1 MKTETF
7 HKQERIVSRKQIETL
22 FSGGTSQSLSAFP
35 LRVVF
40 MTQALS
46 PGEAP
51 VQILIS
57 VPKKHFKHAVDRNR
71 VKRQLR
77 EAYRLHK
84 HPLCKAVPEGLQLYV
99 AFIWLSDD
107 HMPTANLERRMV
119 GLLKRISGRLGYTAE
134 HHSAQVTD

>member
-71 VKRQLR
+71 VRRLTRECWRKRKEPFYDNLR
-77 EAYRLHK
+77 ERDCSIVLSLVYIHNEIMPYAQLEHK
-84 HPLCKAVPEGLQLYV
+84 MDKLLTALQQDID
-99 AFIWLSDD
+99 AS
-107 HMPTANLERRMV
+107 R
-119 GLLKRISGRLGYTAE
+119 S
-134 HHSAQVTD
+134 

>member
-57 VPKKHFKHAVDRNR
+57 VPKKHFKHAVDRNL
-71 VKRQLR
+71 VKRQVR
-77 EAYRLHK
+77 EAYRKNKQGLLQAMESHEK
-84 HPLCKAVPEGLQLYV
+84 EGLV
-99 AFIWLSDD
+99 VSFIWLENKLHDS
-107 HMPTANLERRMV
+107 HSV
-119 GLLKRISGRLGYTAE
+119 E
-134 HHSAQVTD
+134 HHIVELLRHISERL